1 MAVWGPDAL
10 RDAAAPAGRDAI
22 PDAPRGPPQR
32 WYDILLVPL
41 LAFVATAV
49 VAVLAVIAWT
59 IHLELQA
66 RGSGDPRD
74 WLQSLA
80 SDPFFVHAS
89 GVAFYLLAMAALTL
103 PLAMR
108 GYSLG
113 TAHFPRFGQR
123 AVLLAFVAGVA
134 LAFAVV
140 PLLEYLPAETVREI
154 ETREQLLMPRNI
166 PEVLLFTLSVALLAP
181 LAEEIYFRGILLP
194 VLARHLRFGAA
205 AVIVAALFSLMHG
218 HIFMLVG
225 IGGWALSGVIFV
237 IGVAFAYAAR
247 WSGALYA
254 PVAMHA
260 AYNATLIVPGIIA
273 ILVGSQT

>member
-1 MAVWGPDAL
+1 MAIWGPDAL
-10 RDAAAPAGRDAI
+10 RDAATPAGPDAI

-32 WYDILLVPL
+32 WYDILLVPFLAL
-41 LAFVATAV
+41 LATTV
-49 VAVLAVIAWT
+49 VAVLAIIAWT

-113 TAHFPRFGQR
+113 SAHFPRFGR
-123 AVLLAFVAGVA
+123 FAVPLALAAGVA

-140 PLLEYLPAETVREI
+140 PLLDYLPAETIREI
-154 ETREQLLMPRNI
+154 ETREQLLTPRNI
-166 PEVLLFTLSVALLAP
+166 PEVLLFTLSVVLLAP
-181 LAEEIYFRGILLP
+181 LAEEIHFRGILLP
-194 VLARHLRFGAA
+194 VLARRLRFGAA
-205 AVIVAALFSLMHG
+205 AVVTAALFSLMHG
-218 HIFMLVG
+218 HIFMLAG
-225 IGGWALSGVIFV
+225 IGGWALSGVIFA
-237 IGVAFAYAAR
+237 IGIAFAYAAR

-260 AYNATLIVPGIIA
+260 AYNATLTVPGIVA
-273 ILVGSQT
+273 ILAGAQT